1 MDILVD
7 HPTIIERCAQLG
19 LSIDQVKRLAGEDH
33 TLRDLAFMLAL
44 NPDTLA
50 PVRPKCW
57 LWMAAQTCSVS
68 YRHELTPERLQ
79 TALVSGVVEPADE
92 TTFHHFLDEAPLSV
106 VFMAGQQAAQQSG
119 VSPAQIWSNIDRMAA
134 ARSSVR
140 LRSLENKNGERAHM
154 IANVT
159 LTNTGFRAV
168 LDDGRTLENDNV
180 EALASSLYGMGLRV
194 DDVHCGDWREGD
206 HILPSGEQIALKVAL
221 RKLEN
226 PAVINSS
233 H

>member
-1 MDILVD
+1 
-7 HPTIIERCAQLG
+7 
-19 LSIDQVKRLAGEDH
+19 
-33 TLRDLAFMLAL
+33 
-44 NPDTLA
+44 
-50 PVRPKCW
+50 
-57 LWMAAQTCSVS
+57 
-68 YRHELTPERLQ
+68 
-79 TALVSGVVEPADE
+79 
-92 TTFHHFLDEAPLSV
+92 
-106 VFMAGQQAAQQSG
+106 
-119 VSPAQIWSNIDRMAA
+119 
-134 ARSSVR
+134 
-140 LRSLENKNGERAHM
+140 M

-180 EALASSLYGMGLRV
+180 EALASGLYGMGLTV

-206 HILPSGEQIALKVAL
+206 HILPSGAKIALKVAL